1 MEFSLYEIFWYF
13 VIYAVLG
20 WVVEVCFCSIKTGS
34 FVNRGFLN
42 GPVCPIYGFG
52 MVAVLVCLWPLR
64 NSMLVLYVGAVVLT
78 SALELTTGWV
88 LKKLFHTSWW
98 DYSDMRFNLGGYICL
113 RFSLIWGVGA
123 TLVVKLIHPA
133 IAALV
138 GVVPHMAGVVLA
150 VPVTALFVCD
160 LVITV
165 LGIAHMNQDIGRIDD
180 IVRAMRAGSD
190 ILAENIGDT
199 ALAVDRKVA
208 GADTRA
214 GSRNRQA
221 RNTLLRNR
229 EQNRASRPWPR
240 LDLARAELMD
250 SRRRVALRL
259 MKAFPHMHS
268 TRYTEGF
275 ERIRQ
280 WIEEEKRS
288 RTGQK
293 NDDAQ

>member
-20 WVVEVCFCSIKTGS
+20 WVVEVCFCSINTGS

-64 NSMLVLYVGAVVLT
+64 HNILVLYAGAVVLT
-78 SALELTTGWV
+78 SALELVTGWV

-98 DYSDMRFNLGGYICL
+98 DYSNMRFNLGGYICL

-208 GADTRA
+208 GAKPA
-214 GSRNRQA
+214 A
-221 RNTLLRNR
+221 
-229 EQNRASRPWPR
+229 AAR

>member
-64 NSMLVLYVGAVVLT
+64 NSMFVLYVGAVVLT

-138 GVVPHMAGVVLA
+138 GVVPHMAGVMLA

-190 ILAENIGDT
+190 ILAENIGGT

-208 GADTRA
+208 GAKPA
-214 GSRNRQA
+214 A
-221 RNTLLRNR
+221 
-229 EQNRASRPWPR
+229 AAR

>member
-20 WVVEVCFCSIKTGS
+20 WVVEVCFCSINTGG

-64 NSMLVLYVGAVVLT
+64 HNIPVLYAGAVLLT
-78 SALELTTGWV
+78 SALELVTGWV

-98 DYSDMRFNLGGYICL
+98 DYSNMRFNLGGYICL
-113 RFSLIWGVGA
+113 RFSLVWGVGA
-123 TLVVKLIHPA
+123 TLVVKLVHPA
-133 IAALV
+133 VAALV
-138 GVVPHMAGVVLA
+138 ALVPHTAGGVLA
-150 VPVTALFVCD
+150 VPVAALFVCD

-199 ALAVDRKVA
+199 ALAVDRKVSEA
-208 GADTRA
+208 KPAA
-214 GSRNRQA
+214 A
-221 RNTLLRNR
+221 
-229 EQNRASRPWPR
+229 AR
-240 LDLARAELMD
+240 LDIARAELLD
-250 SRRRVALRL
+250 RRRLVAMRL
-259 MKAFPHMHS
+259 MKAFPHMRS
-268 TRYTEGF
+268 TRYAEGF

-280 WIEEEKRS
+280 WAEEEKQKRAAGKAAARS
-288 RTGQK
+288 EEREQ
-293 NDDAQ
+293 

>member
-20 WVVEVCFCSIKTGS
+20 WVVEVCFCSINTGG

-64 NSMLVLYVGAVVLT
+64 HNIPVLYAGAVLLT
-78 SALELTTGWV
+78 SALDLVTGWV
-88 LKKLFHTSWW
+88 LKKLFHTSGW
-98 DYSDMRFNLGGYICL
+98 DYSNMRFNLGGYICL
-113 RFSLIWGVGA
+113 RFSLVWGVGA
-123 TLVVKLIHPA
+123 TLVVKLVHPA
-133 IAALV
+133 VAALV
-138 GVVPHMAGVVLA
+138 ALVPHTAGVVLA
-150 VPVTALFVCD
+150 VPVAALFVCD

-199 ALAVDRKVA
+199 ALAVDRKVSEA
-208 GADTRA
+208 KPAA
-214 GSRNRQA
+214 A
-221 RNTLLRNR
+221 
-229 EQNRASRPWPR
+229 AR
-240 LDLARAELMD
+240 LDIARAELLD
-250 SRRRVALRL
+250 RRRLVAMRL
-259 MKAFPHMHS
+259 MKAFPHMRS
-268 TRYTEGF
+268 TRYAEGF

-280 WIEEEKRS
+280 WAEEEKQKRAAGKAAARS
-288 RTGQK
+288 EEREQ
-293 NDDAQ
+293 